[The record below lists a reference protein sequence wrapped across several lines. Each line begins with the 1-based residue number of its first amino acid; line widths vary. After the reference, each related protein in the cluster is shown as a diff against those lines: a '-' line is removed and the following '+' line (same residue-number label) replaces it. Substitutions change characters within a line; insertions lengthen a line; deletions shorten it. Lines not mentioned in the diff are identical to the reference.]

1 MITLYNVPV
10 SSYGCKIRILLGH
23 KSIAHETIAPP
34 DGYGSD
40 AYCAIAPAGTVPAID
55 HGGFILSDSEAIAEY
70 LNELYPDPPMWPDA
84 IAERARAR
92 EISRFHDTRI
102 EPLLRG
108 FFGQVA
114 PASRDQTFIAENAAL
129 LQRRFTQL
137 AEIVTPNPLL
147 CGSQLTIADCSF
159 VASFA
164 ILNILREA
172 IGFDCDLPPS
182 LSAFESALATHPSIG
197 IARAEY
203 IDTLTSWAKTKIN
216 S

>member
-10 SSYGCKIRILLGH
+10 SSYGCKIRILLVH

-40 AYCAIAPAGTVPAID
+40 AYCAIVPAGTVPAID
-55 HGGFILSDSEAIAEY
+55 HDGFILSDSEAIAEY

-84 IAERARAR
+84 VTDRARAR

-137 AEIVTPNPLL
+137 DEIVTPKPLL
-147 CGSQLTIADCSF
+147 CGDQLTIADCSF

-164 ILNILREA
+164 ILNILRDV
-172 IGFDCDLPPS
+172 IGFECALPRS
-182 LSAFESALATHPSIG
+182 LSIYESALAAHPSISA
-197 IARAEY
+197 ARAEY
-203 IDTLTSWAKTKIN
+203 IDTLSAWAETKIN

>member
-10 SSYGCKIRILLGH
+10 SSYGCKIRILLVH

-40 AYCAIAPAGTVPAID
+40 AYCAIVPAGTVPAID
-55 HGGFILSDSEAIAEY
+55 HDGFILSDSEAIAEY

-84 IAERARAR
+84 VTDRARAR

-137 AEIVTPNPLL
+137 DEIVTPKPLL
-147 CGSQLTIADCSF
+147 CGDQLTIADCSF

-164 ILNILREA
+164 ILNILRDV
-172 IGFDCDLPPS
+172 IGFECDLPRS
-182 LSAFESALATHPSIG
+182 LSIYESALAAHPSISA
-197 IARAEY
+197 ARAEY
-203 IDTLTSWAKTKIN
+203 IDTLSAWAETKIN